1 MRRLAVSF
9 AAVRY
14 TIDNNSVR
22 PIVNGVQNAI
32 VAYTKTVSLGS
43 LQFSNTSGTRIHLE
57 ANDFGGD
64 ASMNFPWKRLHLF
77 LSGALDRNG
86 ISQTMSVLLA
96 LLDIAGSV
104 GTVRFSSAQ
113 SPPDPSNPD
122 ADPGL

>member
-1 MRRLAVSF
+1 
-9 AAVRY
+9 
-14 TIDNNSVR
+14 VR